1 MACTVE
7 GKGGAWRKKKRR
19 GHTPLSHSMQV
30 GVKRRK
36 KGRQEK
42 SKIPKALFSVRGS
55 PKVTEYS
62 HRPYPPPPPAATS
75 SELSIDPRP
84 SSYLLPN
91 RLFHAPFSL
100 LYKSAPC
107 FPSVSPPLFTS
118 LWLAMEK
125 LPASQVAKGA
135 FLLALLLFTPFIS
148 SSLRTSYLY
157 FLLNI
162 LIVALGL
169 EAGFL
174 TAISRPH
181 EEKKAQNSL
190 ETPVPVEAAVHD
202 AATDATKLVSPQE
215 RVTQAAKPPRKP
227 AVQTRAQ
234 TLKRCPSRPSLFFIG
249 GAEGDSFV
257 KEEKEEKVEEAGELS
272 KQELFAKAEAFI
284 GNFYK
289 QLRMQREE
297 SWKKIH
303 GFYHRAF

>member
-1 MACTVE
+1 
-7 GKGGAWRKKKRR
+7 
-19 GHTPLSHSMQV
+19 
-30 GVKRRK
+30 
-36 KGRQEK
+36 
-42 SKIPKALFSVRGS
+42 
-55 PKVTEYS
+55 
-62 HRPYPPPPPAATS
+62 
-75 SELSIDPRP
+75 
-84 SSYLLPN
+84 
-91 RLFHAPFSL
+91 
-100 LYKSAPC
+100 
-107 FPSVSPPLFTS
+107 
-118 LWLAMEK
+118 MEK

>member
-1 MACTVE
+1 
-7 GKGGAWRKKKRR
+7 
-19 GHTPLSHSMQV
+19 
-30 GVKRRK
+30 
-36 KGRQEK
+36 
-42 SKIPKALFSVRGS
+42 
-55 PKVTEYS
+55 
-62 HRPYPPPPPAATS
+62 
-75 SELSIDPRP
+75 
-84 SSYLLPN
+84 
-91 RLFHAPFSL
+91 
-100 LYKSAPC
+100 
-107 FPSVSPPLFTS
+107 
-118 LWLAMEK
+118 MEK

-135 FLLALLLFTPFIS
+135 FLLALLLFTPLIP

-174 TAISRPH
+174 AAISRPH
-181 EEKKAQNSL
+181 EEKKAHNSV
-190 ETPVPVEAAVHD
+190 ETPIPVEAVVRD
-202 AATDATKLVSPQE
+202 AAADATKLVSPHE
-215 RVTQAAKPPRKP
+215 RVEQAAKPARQP

-234 TLKRCPSRPSLFFIG
+234 TLKRCPTRPSLFFIG
-249 GAEGDSFV
+249 GGPEGDSFV
-257 KEEKEEKVEEAGELS
+257 KEEKEERAEEAGELS